1 MAKNSAKPKGIL
13 EKANI
18 RPSWRLYFVDAM
30 GAMAMGLFASLLIGT
45 IFNTIGVLIP
55 NEEVSFFFTE
65 ISRFA
70 SQAAGAAMA
79 GAIAYALQAPP
90 LVLYSILTVGV
101 AANSIGGAAG
111 PLLIFFV
118 AIISTEFG
126 KLISK
131 KTRLDILVTPAL
143 TIALGVGISLV
154 LAQPFSWFTEVLS
167 ETIIWSIDRQAL
179 LMGIVIS
186 VLMGLALTLPIS
198 SAVIALALGLT
209 GMAGGAALAGC
220 CAQMIGFAFMS
231 RKDNDLGG
239 FFAQALGTSMLQMP
253 NIIKNPKV
261 LIPPVLASAVTGALA
276 TTVMRV
282 DMNGSAIASGM
293 GTSGLV
299 GPIGVITG
307 WLNPS
312 AEAIANGAVAANP
325 TATHWIS
332 LILISVVLPAI
343 LTLVFAAVCRRFN
356 WIKDGDLKINS

>member
-143 TIALGVGISLV
+143 TIALGVGISIV

-167 ETIIWSIDRQAL
+167 ETIIWSID
-179 LMGIVIS
+179 
-186 VLMGLALTLPIS
+186 
-198 SAVIALALGLT
+198 
-209 GMAGGAALAGC
+209 
-220 CAQMIGFAFMS
+220 
-231 RKDNDLGG
+231 
-239 FFAQALGTSMLQMP
+239 
-253 NIIKNPKV
+253 
-261 LIPPVLASAVTGALA
+261 
-276 TTVMRV
+276 
-282 DMNGSAIASGM
+282 
-293 GTSGLV
+293 
-299 GPIGVITG
+299 
-307 WLNPS
+307 
-312 AEAIANGAVAANP
+312 
-325 TATHWIS
+325 
-332 LILISVVLPAI
+332 
-343 LTLVFAAVCRRFN
+343 
-356 WIKDGDLKINS
+356 